1 MPNITLDGEY
11 QTRDGRPVRVLCVDR
26 NGLYPVVAMIG
37 DSQDVRTFSED
48 GVFGLT
54 SGGRDDLILRRREPV
69 RESRW
74 RFVPTMHGSPCYSYL
89 YPTLVDARKALGCN
103 HNGVYTHIER
113 LDFEN
118 NKLVAVTLE
127 PQ

>member
-54 SGGRDDLILRRREPV
+54 SGGRNDLILRRREPV

-74 RFVPTMHGSPCYSYL
+74 ANIYAYNAGLLCESRETADETRTSGRFQ
-89 YPTLVDARKALGCN
+89 
-103 HNGVYTHIER
+103 GVIR
-113 LDFEN
+113 LDYEN